1 MMSCEMELAER
12 IYFDSNKASHDL
24 LNPGSKTSQ
33 NRDLWKFHCLKK
45 KSNKQAG
52 HAFNGCA
59 IHSFLLLVFIF
70 PRQYAL
76 CLKPP

>member
-24 LNPGSKTSQ
+24 LNPGFKTSQ

-45 KSNKQAG
+45 K
-52 HAFNGCA
+52 
-59 IHSFLLLVFIF
+59 
-70 PRQYAL
+70 
-76 CLKPP
+76 